1 MEDSRRSQ
9 SEGADLDGAFETL
22 SRRHSGGSPNAGI
35 GVGVGTCQG
44 RPIPGRVVIA
54 VGAGGQRHGYNAP
67 VQPVNRHQSS
77 RLDRRL
83 HADKQPLS
91 QFGSS
96 FRRAVVV
103 LPNCYVPG
111 AARKVD
117 LKHAFFLLQAFPC
130 HAREIVAGT
139 AVSFNILRTFRV
151 AILSGSFDHF
161 LDDAERLSS
170 LLNIGRH
177 LEKGGTLVFDVFLG
191 LMQASPLSPAGTV
204 KTGTTEYRRFVGGRL
219 LPGSKKET
227 HLVFEVYQHGRL
239 TERIEECSLVG
250 ITSRQAIHQVL
261 AEAGLDVTR
270 EWSNYDFTPYRE
282 GDTLLLV
289 EAEKRI

>member
-1 MEDSRRSQ
+1 MKSPADGGGYEKAAHLYDLFDQKANIEFFYHYASQADDVLDIGAGTGRIALPLARR
-9 SEGADLDGAFETL
+9 
-22 SRRHSGGSPNAGI
+22 GI
-35 GVGVGTCQG
+35 
-44 RPIPGRVVIA
+44 RVVCVEPSPA
-54 VGAGGQRHGYNAP
+54 MRRELERKLGQ
-67 VQPVNRHQSS
+67 QP
-77 RLDRRL
+77 D
-83 HADKQPLS
+83 LS
-91 QFGSS
+91 ASI
-96 FRRAVVV
+96 
-103 LPNCYVPG
+103 
-111 AARKVD
+111 D
-117 LKHAFFLLQAFPC
+117 
-130 HAREIVAGT
+130 IVAGT

-239 TERIEECSLVG
+239 TERIEERSLVG

-261 AEAGLDVTR
+261 AEAGLAVRR

-282 GDTLLLV
+282 GDKLLLV
-289 EAEKRI
+289 EAEKRN